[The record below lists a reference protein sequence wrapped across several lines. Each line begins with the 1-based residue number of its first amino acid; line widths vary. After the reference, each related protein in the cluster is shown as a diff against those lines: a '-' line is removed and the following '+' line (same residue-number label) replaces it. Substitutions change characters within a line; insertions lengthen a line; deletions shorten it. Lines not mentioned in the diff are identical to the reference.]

1 MLYFWVFSYLFV
13 NHSHYRCCLLCDL
26 YSSSLQMLLPIL
38 EHTLAKEMVQLF
50 WMMWPVLEMRADLW
64 TVNTLPIIT
73 VSTVKMLESVA
84 KLNVSS
90 NDLPTRF
97 INWFIYG
104 TNYACI
110 IILIGCTYTRDA
122 LLQREEGMQL
132 CELQIYSLTCS

>member
-1 MLYFWVFSYLFV
+1 
-13 NHSHYRCCLLCDL
+13 
-26 YSSSLQMLLPIL
+26 MLLPIL

-97 INWFIYG
+97 MFSV
-104 TNYACI
+104 AS
-110 IILIGCTYTRDA
+110 
-122 LLQREEGMQL
+122 QL
-132 CELQIYSLTCS
+132 AAA

>member
-1 MLYFWVFSYLFV
+1 
-13 NHSHYRCCLLCDL
+13 
-26 YSSSLQMLLPIL
+26 MLLPIL

-104 TNYACI
+104 TNYV
-110 IILIGCTYTRDA
+110 
-122 LLQREEGMQL
+122 
-132 CELQIYSLTCS
+132 S